1 MAIKKRGRPVGS
13 SPTKDDD
20 YKLLQTAAYKLVR
33 AQAKTPTEAF
43 KQIVGEDDEAS
54 LRRLQRRWKVDG
66 ESFISEARA
75 PFWHER
81 WKLIEEGLK
90 ESSPETYQLIKAFES
105 SNGGKAYL
113 LGKGK
118 ENKPVHVMSL
128 GLGKLSVLLK
138 QTKMHGEQKAK
149 EEFFKSYSKW
159 SNFGSKPDIEF
170 LRTFA
175 ELCLAKADEVEAAKS
190 IKERGGKS

>member
-66 ESFISEARA
+66 ESFIFEARA
-75 PFWHER
+75 PFWYER

-118 ENKPVHVMSL
+118 ENEPVHIMSL
-128 GLGKLSVLLK
+128 GIGALSVLFK
-138 QTKMHGEQKAK
+138 QTTMHGEQKAK
-149 EEFFKSYSKW
+149 EEFSRVYSEW
-159 SNFGSKPDIEF
+159 SNFGSNPDSEF
-170 LRTFA
+170 LRSFA
-175 ELCLAKADEVEAAKS
+175 ELCLTKADELETVEPV
-190 IKERGGKS
+190 KERGGKS